1 MISWILR
8 KCIELKSEKIRK
20 YLLTISENGNIITS
34 TSRKLRKL
42 DKTFFKCKNACKKE
56 CLRIAEL
63 NAENIFLKIREY
75 SWNSGL
81 GLP

>member
-1 MISWILR
+1 MTL
-8 KCIELKSEKIRK
+8 
-20 YLLTISENGNIITS
+20 

-42 DKTFFKCKNACKKE
+42 DKIFFKYKNTCKKE
-56 CLRIAEL
+56 CLRKAEL
-63 NAENIFLKIREY
+63 NAENLFLKIREC

>member
-1 MISWILR
+1 M
-8 KCIELKSEKIRK
+8 
-20 YLLTISENGNIITS
+20 TS

-42 DKTFFKCKNACKKE
+42 DKIFFKYKNVYKKE

-63 NAENIFLKIREY
+63 NAENLFLKIREC

>member
-1 MISWILR
+1 M
-8 KCIELKSEKIRK
+8 
-20 YLLTISENGNIITS
+20 TS
-34 TSRKLRKL
+34 TSRKLRKT
-42 DKTFFKCKNACKKE
+42 DGMFFKCKNACEKE

-63 NAENIFLKIREY
+63 NAENLFLKIREY

>member
-1 MISWILR
+1 MISCILR
-8 KCIELKSEKIRK
+8 KCREYKSEKIRK
-20 YLLTISENGNIITS
+20 YLLTISEKENIITS

-63 NAENIFLKIREY
+63 NAENLFLKIREC
-75 SWNSGL
+75 SWKSGL
-81 GLP
+81 GMP

>member
-1 MISWILR
+1 MTL
-8 KCIELKSEKIRK
+8 
-20 YLLTISENGNIITS
+20 

-42 DKTFFKCKNACKKE
+42 DKIFFKYKNVYKKE

-63 NAENIFLKIREY
+63 NAENLFLEIREY